1 MPSSSKPCSPPTSAA
16 THKVNAGHKVNTQK
30 IYQRKLHNR
39 LRAVMSHTI
48 RYAFKGEAR
57 LAHDAGVS
65 KSALNRLINGQSSPS
80 FALVCALSEALSKR
94 LKRRI
99 EPRELV
105 SCDGSYPTRY
115 VCALCGCN
123 GCLPGEAYDEEGNL
137 RSEFSHIRPGQWSTE
152 DFPALGES
160 EVE

>member
-1 MPSSSKPCSPPTSAA
+1 MSGRKL
-16 THKVNAGHKVNTQK
+16 HDQK
-30 IYQRKLHNR
+30 LHNRKLHNR

-48 RYAFKGEAR
+48 RYAFKGETR
-57 LAHDAGVS
+57 LAEDAGIS

-80 FALVCALSEALSKR
+80 FALVCALAEALSKR

-99 EPRELV
+99 EPSELV
-105 SCDGSYPTRY
+105 SCDGAYPTRY

-123 GCLPGEAYDEEGNL
+123 GCLPGEAYDDEENL
-137 RSEFSHIRPGQWSTE
+137 RSEYSHIKPGQWSTE